1 MDAKQ
6 LEKYKDDLDMP
17 MECLAVELYGVLGD
31 RQLGDPEI
39 VEHAIKKIRMLKK
52 MMLATGFSESML
64 QACMEE

>member
-1 MDAKQ
+1 MDNKQ
-6 LEKYKDDLDMP
+6 LEKYKDNLDMP
-17 MECLAVELYGVLGD
+17 MEGLAVELYGVLGD

-39 VEHAIKKIRMLKK
+39 VEHATKKIRMLKK